1 MKTKCIPITLITYTL
16 TENWHK
22 EKLKVIENTNPH
34 AIPDLIFRL
43 ALVIF
48 HQYAIQKLW
57 TTLRLALQKI
67 QQKMDNVKLINALKF
82 RDLKVLIKPNRLEV
96 VKEKVNLQFVHA
108 VFLLLN
114 KHDKFC
120 HWKESLLDNNI
131 FLWLHYSFWG
141 FKNNVH
147 MIFIQIT
154 FSTMASIMITTK
166 ISVTFITMKI
176 FHAL

>member
-82 RDLKVLIKPNRLEV
+82 RDLKVLIKSNRLEV
-96 VKEKVNLQFVHA
+96 VKEKVNL
-108 VFLLLN
+108 LI
-114 KHDKFC
+114 
-120 HWKESLLDNNI
+120 SLFMCFSCCWISTTNSVIERKGI
-131 FLWLHYSFWG
+131 FTW
-141 FKNNVH
+141 
-147 MIFIQIT
+147 
-154 FSTMASIMITTK
+154 
-166 ISVTFITMKI
+166 
-176 FHAL
+176 